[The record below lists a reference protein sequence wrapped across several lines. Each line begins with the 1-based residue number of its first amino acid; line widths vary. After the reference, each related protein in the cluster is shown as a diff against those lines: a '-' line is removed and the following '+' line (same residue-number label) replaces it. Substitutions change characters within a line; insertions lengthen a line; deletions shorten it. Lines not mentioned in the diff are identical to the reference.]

1 MYNTLTKVIYFITLT
16 VVDWVDVFTRPIYK
30 HIVID
35 SLRYCQENKRLR
47 IYAWVMMSDH
57 PSLLDVVVINEC
69 MNDEIK
75 TDYKS

>member
-1 MYNTLTKVIYFITLT
+1 MYNSLTKVIYIITLT

-35 SLRYCQENKRLR
+35 SLRYCQENKPVLVGCCR
-47 IYAWVMMSDH
+47 H
-57 PSLLDVVVINEC
+57 KC